1 MKQFSIDLKRSAIG
15 PIERMLFF
23 ILVASASQLLGGQTP
38 AMPASEAVNAHFTA
52 AQQAQRQ
59 NDYPTA
65 EREYHE
71 VLAAAPEFAE
81 AHMNLGLVYQLQNRF
96 GDAMAEFRRALK
108 IKPGLTGANFF
119 LGVDYCRLGDGAA
132 ALPHLRAAVSANP
145 RRPETWLWL
154 ATAQKMSGR
163 MQAEASTLKRALT
176 VHPQNIDLLYLLGQ
190 AYERMGKTE
199 VAGLARIAPASSWSE
214 QLLGESYLTGGDWTF
229 AVIRFQNALALPPP
243 RPGIH
248 VEMGEVL
255 LRARRLESAA
265 HEFDQELQLD
275 SNNVR
280 ALVRRGEV
288 KLIQGD
294 AEACMH
300 DWARALAIDAPQ
312 AEQVLGLR
320 EIGFGDAASERLPD
334 PWRDKAEKLAAWFR
348 DQPDPAAHFALAFLA
363 LQAGNSSDA
372 AAKLASMKLTDSP
385 AASGVCTERVLRSEL
400 NGHRYSAVSRC
411 FPGAT
416 RNLPGSLRIPAAQ
429 ALFEVGDYEDSL
441 KLLSTLAE
449 RDAHSPPAY
458 YGRAR
463 CYEKLAMVAY
473 LHLYQ
478 ADPDSYRVHQLLG
491 DLDAVKGDDKGAIE
505 EYRAAIAQKPSVPN
519 LHYSLG
525 HLLWKNLQTEDARTE
540 FDAELAINPGH
551 AGALHDLGNT
561 YLFEHQ
567 PEKALPLLIRA
578 QDGEPGDLELHR
590 DLGSCYTQLR
600 DYRRA
605 EAEFKIALAADDD
618 GSVHYKLARVYQTLG
633 EKDKAAT
640 EFALSAQMNHESHR
654 KLEQRTDRITN
665 IQGLPEDSS
674 EGNQ

>member
-1 MKQFSIDLKRSAIG
+1 L
-15 PIERMLFF
+15 
-23 ILVASASQLLGGQTP
+23 
-38 AMPASEAVNAHFTA
+38 
-52 AQQAQRQ
+52 
-59 NDYPTA
+59 
-65 EREYHE
+65 
-71 VLAAAPEFAE
+71 
-81 AHMNLGLVYQLQNRF
+81 
-96 GDAMAEFRRALK
+96 
-108 IKPGLTGANFF
+108 
-119 LGVDYCRLGDGAA
+119 
-132 ALPHLRAAVSANP
+132 
-145 RRPETWLWL
+145 
-154 ATAQKMSGR
+154 
-163 MQAEASTLKRALT
+163 
-176 VHPQNIDLLYLLGQ
+176 
-190 AYERMGKTE
+190 GKTE

-334 PWRDKAEKLAAWFR
+334 PWRDNAEKLAAWFR